1 MRMALLVVLALAAV
15 SLTPTG
21 ADAGA
26 WCATYRWGTTNCGY
40 SSSDQCWASV
50 RGIGGFCRPNP
61 LPLIHFAIS
70 EHFGRPF
77 APKLDFNGAVQACLT
92 FALHYG
98 MVLQDQRLDVRRS
111 QDDDISRAKLF
122 AGHLIEVRRSS

>member
-1 MRMALLVVLALAAV
+1 MALLVVLALAAF

-50 RGIGGFCRPNP
+50 RGVGGFCRPNP
-61 LPLIHFAIS
+61 LPGTAYGTS
-70 EHFGRPF
+70 SGNWN
-77 APKLDFNGAVQACLT
+77 APNSPKRF
-92 FALHYG
+92 
-98 MVLQDQRLDVRRS
+98 QRTY
-111 QDDDISRAKLF
+111 
-122 AGHLIEVRRSS
+122 

>member
-1 MRMALLVVLALAAV
+1 MRMALLVVLALAAF

-50 RGIGGFCRPNP
+50 RGVGGFCRPNP
-61 LPLIHFAIS
+61 LPGTAYGTS
-70 EHFGRPF
+70 SGNWN
-77 APKLDFNGAVQACLT
+77 APNSPKRF
-92 FALHYG
+92 
-98 MVLQDQRLDVRRS
+98 QRTY
-111 QDDDISRAKLF
+111 
-122 AGHLIEVRRSS
+122 